1 MKTITPKDLDLWE
14 ACGRY
19 DDYSD
24 ERLMRLTG
32 KLEWTPLEISRMAW
46 VPCKD
51 RLWVLLRVDVL
62 GDDLYQE
69 AWIAYVDRA
78 VRKHALGSCIDEWA
92 RRWLSGEDRSR
103 SAAAAAGLASAR
115 ASACTAAAAWAVDAA
130 GAAAAGLAS
139 ARAAAAY
146 AAQAARV
153 ARAANAAC
161 AAQAGAA
168 AYAAGAAAAAEYRW
182 QLAWLRK
189 RLEEVTL

>member
-1 MKTITPKDLDLWE
+1 VKTITPKDLDLWE

-24 ERLMRLTG
+24 ERLMRLAG

-78 VRKHALGSCIDEWA
+78 VRRHALGSCIDEWA
-92 RRWLSGEDRSR
+92 RRWLSGENRSE
-103 SAAAAAGLASAR
+103 SAADAAD
-115 ASACTAAAAWAVDAA
+115 AADAAWAARD
-130 GAAAAGLAS
+130 
-139 ARAAAAY
+139 ARAARA
-146 AAQAARV
+146 
-153 ARAANAAC
+153 ARAAWAARD
-161 AAQAGAA
+161 ARD
-168 AYAAGAAAAAEYRW
+168 AEYRW

-189 RLEEVTL
+189 RLMEVTP